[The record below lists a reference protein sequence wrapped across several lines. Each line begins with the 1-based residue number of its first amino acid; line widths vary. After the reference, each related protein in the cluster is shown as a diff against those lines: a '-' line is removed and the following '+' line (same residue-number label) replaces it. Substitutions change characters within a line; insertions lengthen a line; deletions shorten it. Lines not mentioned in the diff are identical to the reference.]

1 MVLLTKVVSSLEKIF
16 SYSEPKEY
24 IPTSAPT
31 VLKGEIYSF
40 QIAYTCDEIK
50 EPWLKI
56 EIVSDIKDFIE
67 LKRVGLA
74 PADYSAPINS
84 DDNYLLKTPALI
96 PDILYPLGSKTF
108 RCVPKYWQSLWIEIN
123 TKTDIKEGIYPIN
136 FLFKDKNDNS
146 VGKQTFSIEILNIN
160 LPKQELILTQWF
172 HSDCISSYYNLN
184 IMSKEHWDMIEKF
197 LINAHNHGMN
207 MILTPL
213 FTLPLDTEIGGERPT
228 FQLVDVTKT
237 GDKYS
242 FNFDKLK
249 HWIDLCSSIGYEY
262 FEMSHLFTQWGAYAT
277 PKIMA
282 TVDNEYK
289 KIFGW
294 EVSASD
300 ISYKNFLDSFLPALV
315 NFIHEQKIADRC
327 YFHISDEPYKDTE
340 ESYSYAKSL
349 VAPHLKGFK
358 IIDALSEFVYY
369 EKGLVEN
376 PIPANDHI
384 APFIEAKVPNLWT
397 YYCCSQAKDVSNR
410 FMSMPSA
417 RNRIIATQ
425 LFKFDIKGFLHWAY
439 NFYYSQFS
447 KELINPFRVTDAGL
461 AFPAG
466 DPFLVYPGEDGP
478 IDSIRL
484 KVFTEALY
492 DLRAMQLLAK
502 LTSKEHVL
510 ELIEKD
516 LNNPITFKNYPCDA
530 DYILELR
537 QTINKDIKENI

>member
-1 MVLLTKVVSSLEKIF
+1 MKLITKIVSSLEKIF
-16 SYSEPKEY
+16 SHPEPKEY

-31 VLKGEIYSF
+31 VLKGETYSF
-40 QIAYTCDEIK
+40 QIAYTCDEAA
-50 EPWLKI
+50 EPWLKV
-56 EIVSDIKDFIE
+56 EIVSDIKNFIE
-67 LKRVGLA
+67 IKRVGLT

-96 PDILYPLGSKTF
+96 PDILYPLGSKMF
-108 RCVPKYWQSLWIEIN
+108 RCIPEYWQSLWIEIN
-123 TKTDIKEGIYPIN
+123 AQTNIEAGIHPIKI
-136 FLFKDKNDNS
+136 LFKDKNDNL
-146 VGKQTFSIEILNIN
+146 VDEQTFSIEILNIS
-160 LPKQELILTQWF
+160 LPKQELILTQWL
-172 HSDCISSYYNLN
+172 HLDCISSYYNLE
-184 IMSKEHWDMIEKF
+184 IMSEEHWKMIEKF
-197 LINAHNHGMN
+197 LISAYNHGMN

-213 FTLPLDTEIGGERPT
+213 FTPPLDTEIGAERPT
-228 FQLVDVTKT
+228 FQLVDVIKT

-242 FNFDKLK
+242 FRFDKLK
-249 HWIDLCSSIGYEY
+249 RWIDLCSSIGYEY

-282 TVDNEYK
+282 MVDNEYK

-294 EVSASD
+294 EISASD
-300 ISYKNFLDSFLPALV
+300 ISYKNFLDSFLPVLIS
-315 NFIHEQKIADRC
+315 FLREQKISDRC
-327 YFHISDEPYKDTE
+327 YFHISDEPYKNTE
-340 ESYSYAKSL
+340 ESYAYAKNL
-349 VAPHLKGFK
+349 VSHHLKDFK
-358 IIDALSEFVYY
+358 IIDALSEIVYY

-417 RNRIIATQ
+417 RNRIIAIQ

-447 KELINPFRVTDAGL
+447 KELINPFRVADAGF

-466 DPFLVYPGEDGP
+466 DPFLVYPGEDEP

-492 DLRAMQLLAK
+492 DLRAMQLLSK
-502 LTSKEHVL
+502 LTSKEYVL
-510 ELIEKD
+510 ELIERD
-516 LNNPITFKNYPCDA
+516 LSTPITFKDYPCDA
-530 DYILELR
+530 DYILQLR
-537 QTINKDIKENI
+537 QTINNHIQKNN